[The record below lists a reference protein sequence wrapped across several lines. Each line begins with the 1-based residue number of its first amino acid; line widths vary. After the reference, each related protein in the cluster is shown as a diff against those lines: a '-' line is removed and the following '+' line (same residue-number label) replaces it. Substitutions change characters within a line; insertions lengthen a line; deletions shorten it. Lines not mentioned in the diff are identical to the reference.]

1 MGRNIKNYLVFTTI
15 PYRVLILVAVPLC
28 LLALE
33 LRICRKDF
41 FLAQMVV
48 ILLYVTAEVIADN
61 WVFGGVAV
69 KSGRHFEYLKCSKYG
84 GKLIKAA
91 LTVNMLRQL
100 VTMAVISLLGLVIG
114 MVMRGDKSLTGK
126 QMILCVNLILLGYFL
141 TTVQLMLT
149 RILEGALMSIA
160 VASAGGMVLM
170 LGYYVAARFY
180 PVMLPVLLVLSVFA
194 SVLSIKIVMRR
205 MEESFY
211 DRAV

>member
-1 MGRNIKNYLVFTTI
+1 MSRNLKNYLVFTTI
-15 PYRVLILVAVPLC
+15 PYRIMMLLVVPLC

-33 LRICRKDF
+33 MRICRRDF
-41 FLAQMVV
+41 FLAQMIVV
-48 ILLYVTAEVIADN
+48 LLYVTAEVIGDN

-100 VTMAVISLLGLVIG
+100 VTMTVLSLLGFVIG
-114 MVMRGDKSLTGK
+114 IVMRGDKSLTGK
-126 QMILCVNLILLGYFL
+126 QMILCVNLILLGYFM
-141 TTVQLMLT
+141 TTMQLMLT

-160 VASAGGMVLM
+160 VASAGGMVILP
-170 LGYYVAARFY
+170 GYYVAARFY
-180 PVMLPVLLVLSVFA
+180 LMMLPVLLVLSVLA

-211 DRAV
+211 DSAV